1 MPSNSFFGYLQQRRN
16 ERLPV
21 FRRIIRFLWLLA
33 GFGVLFVILLFVTLS
48 FQDLPTFDEL
58 ENPRRKLATEV
69 YDIHGELL
77 GRYYYENRLQV
88 DYEEINPRLVKAL
101 VSTEDERFH
110 SHSGIDAEA
119 LGRVFVRTVLLGN
132 SSSGGGSTITQQL
145 AKLLYSS
152 RNFSGMN
159 RLERMTALISRK
171 LKEWI
176 TAVKLERS
184 YTKEEIMAMY
194 LNEFDFIYDAYGIE
208 AAAET
213 YFGKPQKDLNIQEAA
228 MLVGML
234 KNPWLFNPVRFPD
247 TALYRRMVVL
257 KQLERHG
264 YITRSEYDS
273 LKVLP
278 LNLAFDRRTHLT
290 GPAPYFR
297 MELREQIKKIL
308 SDKEK
313 SDGTPY
319 NIYSDGL
326 KIHTTIDL
334 NLQNHLEDA
343 AESHMAALQEKF
355 WDRWKNLDPW
365 TYRLETTTDYEMKIR
380 RLTLRRLIWESNRY
394 QGLRNKILAP
404 ALSKLNESVEIS
416 LSNTDILRLLDEESS
431 PGAIRKLIANGYT
444 SEEKAALYRQVLKS
458 ESWGGVKKA
467 WRQLEKTADEE
478 FSKPVRMTVFA
489 YNEAGEK
496 DTVMTPLDSIKYH
509 RSFLQVGSMAMDP
522 LTGQIRAWVGGVNF
536 KYFQY
541 DHVTSDRQV
550 GSTFKPFV
558 YATAIALQGFS
569 PCHEVPDIPY
579 TIHPGEGNFGLAEE
593 WTPENASG
601 EYSREI
607 FTLKEGLRK
616 SKNTVSVFLMKNL
629 ADANPV
635 KQVASKM
642 GVPEEKIPAV
652 PSICLGAADLN
663 VFDMTGAYGVFA
675 NNGMYNEP
683 VFISHIEDAN
693 GRTIYSPRPTDRVVL
708 EPNTNH
714 VMVEMLKY
722 AAGYMGMESEAGGK
736 TGTTN
741 DYVDGWFMGITP
753 TLVVGTWVGGEN
765 SWIRFRTL
773 ADGQGAVMA
782 KPIFKDFIKRLEQDT
797 ESGYDKTLTFIK
809 PQGEIGIQLD
819 CDQYRV
825 NRMQGLLDSIEN
837 ERFNDDPFADEIGP
851 GLNNRNLDMDK
862 LLKKER
868 NQESEG

>member
-1 MPSNSFFGYLQQRRN
+1 MAVSNSKRSPVNQRK
-16 ERLPV
+16 PAW
-21 FRRIIRFLWLLA
+21 RRIIRGVWMLA
-33 GFGVLFVILLFVTLS
+33 ALGVLSVILLFVALS

-58 ENPRRKLATEV
+58 ENPRRKLASEV
-69 YDIHGELL
+69 YDVQGELL
-77 GRYYYENRLQV
+77 GRYYFENRVQV
-88 DYEEINPRLVKAL
+88 DYDDINPFLVKAL
-101 VSTEDERFH
+101 VSTEDERFF

-132 SSSGGGSTITQQL
+132 RSSGGGSTITQQL

-152 RNFSGMN
+152 RNFAGMS
-159 RLERMTALISRK
+159 RLERATSLVSRK

-184 YTKEEIMAMY
+184 YTKEEIIAMY
-194 LNEFDFIYDAYGIE
+194 LNEFDFIYDAFGVE

-213 YFGKPQKDLNIQEAA
+213 YFGKPQKDLKIEEAA
-228 MLVGML
+228 LLVGML

-247 TALYRRMVVL
+247 TSLYRRMVVL

-264 YITRSEYDS
+264 YLTRTEYDS
-273 LKVLP
+273 LKTLP

-297 MELREQIKKIL
+297 MELREQLKEIL
-308 SDKEK
+308 RDKVK
-313 SDGTPY
+313 PDGTPY

-326 KIHTTIDL
+326 KIYTTIDL
-334 NLQNHLEDA
+334 RMQKHLEEA
-343 AESHMAALQEKF
+343 ATAHMTALQEKF
-355 WDRWKNLDPW
+355 QLRWRNLDPW
-365 TYRLETTTDYEMKIR
+365 KYRLETTTDYEMRIR
-380 RLTLRRLIWESNRY
+380 ELTLRRLIWESERY
-394 QGLRNKILAP
+394 AALRSKILGP
-404 ALSKLNESVEIS
+404 VLSKIGEVVDITLT
-416 LSNTDILRLLDEESS
+416 NTDILRILSEASS
-431 PGAIRKLIANGYT
+431 PGALDELIRKEYT
-444 SEEKAALYRQVLKS
+444 SREKAAQYREILNSPHIDALKKGWS
-458 ESWGGVKKA
+458 
-467 WRQLEKTADEE
+467 QLEKATDEA
-478 FSKPVRMTVFA
+478 FSTPVEMTVFA
-489 YNEAGEK
+489 YTPSGEK
-496 DTVMTPLDSIKYH
+496 DTIMTPLDSIKYL

-522 LTGQIRAWVGGVNF
+522 LTGQIRAWVGGINF

-579 TIHPGEGNFGLAEE
+579 TIHPGEGNFGLGEE

-629 ADANPV
+629 ADAEPV

-642 GVPEEKIPAV
+642 GVPADKIPAV

-683 VFISHIEDAN
+683 VFINYIEDAN

-708 EPNTNH
+708 EPTTNH

-753 TLVVGTWVGGEN
+753 SLVVGTWVGGEN
-765 SWIRFRTL
+765 NWIRFRTL
-773 ADGQGAVMA
+773 ADGQGSVMA
-782 KPIFKDFIKRLEQDT
+782 KPIFKDFIRRLEQDPK
-797 ESGYDKTLTFIK
+797 SGYDKTMTFIK
-809 PQGEIGIQLD
+809 PQGELPIQLD
-819 CDQYRV
+819 CEQYRT
-825 NRMQGLLDSIEN
+825 NRLQGQLDSIEN
-837 ERFNDDPFADEIGP
+837 ERFIDDPFADEIGP
-851 GLNNRNLDMDK
+851 GAGRRDLDMEE
-862 LLKKER
+862 LLRRER
-868 NQESEG
+868 GGQESDG